1 LFIFEGE
8 EPAGDP
14 DPEDP
19 ERTLPGTIEEALAGD
34 TILVDVEDASKVEK
48 VTFNGKKLNKDNWE
62 YGFDGNTVRIPV
74 NEEINEVIIT
84 IDGVDYEV
92 DVK

>member
-1 LFIFEGE
+1 M
-8 EPAGDP
+8 A
-14 DPEDP
+14 
-19 ERTLPGTIEEALAGD
+19 
-34 TILVDVEDASKVEK
+34 
-48 VTFNGKKLNKDNWE
+48 KKLNKDNWE